1 VAAGVAVVLIMVVST
16 HFLVSSGGHRLAP
29 SAYYRYSRYFSPPDK
44 AGMLSSVAFSPDG
57 RTLSAGTMGG
67 PKGDGV
73 AYIWNVRKTKQ
84 PMSLSPGGGAEAF
97 NPSGTLL
104 ATAGGPG
111 NSGTYLWQL
120 NPKRK
125 IATLHGQPGS
135 SIKAV
140 AFSANGRKLA
150 VNDDS
155 GVVRVWALP
164 RGPGAGPA
172 TVVSPPLPG
181 VNSDTVAFSPV
192 GSTLAMGGND
202 GQVYLWNEATGNSG
216 RTLLAP
222 GGAAVTSLAFS
233 PNDQAVVAG
242 EMNGLIYVWDL
253 PKHRLTTL
261 LDPSASPIESVA
273 FSPNSSWLATG
284 DDAGKTYLWHLPAT
298 KPAETLTNPKGAA
311 TGAVPGDLRTAVF
324 SVAFGS
330 GGTTLATT
338 DTNGHVYL
346 WKMHRPG

>member
-1 VAAGVAVVLIMVVST
+1 
-16 HFLVSSGGHRLAP
+16 
-29 SAYYRYSRYFSPPDK
+29 
-44 AGMLSSVAFSPDG
+44 
-57 RTLSAGTMGG
+57 
-67 PKGDGV
+67 
-73 AYIWNVRKTKQ
+73 
-84 PMSLSPGGGAEAF
+84 
-97 NPSGTLL
+97 
-104 ATAGGPG
+104 
-111 NSGTYLWQL
+111 
-120 NPKRK
+120 
-125 IATLHGQPGS
+125 
-135 SIKAV
+135 
-140 AFSANGRKLA
+140 
-150 VNDDS
+150 
-155 GVVRVWALP
+155 
-164 RGPGAGPA
+164 
-172 TVVSPPLPG
+172 

-216 RTLLAP
+216 RTLIAP
-222 GGAAVTSLAFS
+222 GGAAVTSVAFS
-233 PNDQAVVAG
+233 PNDQMVVAG

-311 TGAVPGDLRTAVF
+311 TGGVPADLRTAVF
-324 SVAFGS
+324 SVAFS
-330 GGTTLATT
+330 PSGTTLATT